1 MKLCI
6 LVAISGRAIIT
17 TVQRLYDD
25 HDNEIR
31 LFLYN
36 DGVLLLQD
44 PAFMELAK
52 RMQATLC
59 SVSAEERHMQKN
71 DSITFGSLYDF
82 SRMVAKSDKLISFTR
97 ES

>member
-6 LVAISGRAIIT
+6 LVAISSRAIIT
-17 TVQRLYDD
+17 TLQRLYDD
-25 HDNEIR
+25 HDNEMR

-36 DGVLLLQD
+36 EGVLLLQD
-44 PAFMELAK
+44 PDFMDLVK

-71 DSITFGSLYDF
+71 DSVTFGSLYDF

>member
-6 LVAISGRAIIT
+6 LVAISSHAIVT
-17 TVQRLYDD
+17 TLQRLYDD

-44 PAFMELAK
+44 PAFMDLAK

-71 DSITFGSLYDF
+71 DSVTSGSLYDF
-82 SRMVAKSDKLISFTR
+82 SRMVARSDKLISFTR